1 MEMVTTSSWRR
12 VVRSVGRFGVLSIIR
27 RRVESVARSAIAV
40 VLSVRTSVREVVV
53 RASRL
58 RSFGG

>member
-1 MEMVTTSSWRR
+1 MVTTSSWRR
-12 VVRSVGRFGVLSIIR
+12 VIRLAGRFGVLSITR

-40 VLSVRTSVREVVV
+40 ALIVRTSARVAVA
-53 RASRL
+53 RALRL